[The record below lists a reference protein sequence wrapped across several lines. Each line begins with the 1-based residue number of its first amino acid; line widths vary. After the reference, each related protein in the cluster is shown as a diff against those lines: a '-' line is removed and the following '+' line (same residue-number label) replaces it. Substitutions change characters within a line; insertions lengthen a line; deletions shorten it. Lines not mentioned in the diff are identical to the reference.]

1 MTGAVLE
8 AATTVGSALAA
19 AVARLAAA
27 GVPEPRADAEVLL
40 AHALGTSRA
49 GVIARSGEPL
59 PAGAAARLEPL
70 VARRVAREPLHYLL
84 GEREFWSLPF
94 AVDRRVLI
102 PRPETELVV
111 ETALSVAPAARRV
124 LDLGTGSGAIAAA
137 LARALPNAQVSASD
151 VDQSALTIARANLAR
166 HAPRVACIAGDVV
179 GAFGAG
185 TFDLVVSNPP
195 YVAEAEL
202 TGLEPEVREHEPRRA
217 LAGGADGLATV
228 RRLVCEVPRVLT
240 AGGWLV
246 MEVGAGQAAAV
257 AALAAADG
265 RWRGARRMRDHGG
278 VERVVALARRGDAW
292 TRS

>member
-8 AATTVGSALAA
+8 AATTVGSVLAA

-137 LARALPNAQVSASD
+137 LARALPDAQVSASD
-151 VDQSALTIARANLAR
+151 VDQSALAVARANLAR

-217 LAGGADGLATV
+217 LAGGADGLATI
-228 RRLVCEVPRVLT
+228 RRLVREVPRALT
-240 AGGWLV
+240 PGGWLV

>member
-8 AATTVGSALAA
+8 AVTTVGSALAA

-27 GVPEPRADAEVLL
+27 EVPEPRADAEVLL

-59 PAGAAARLEPL
+59 PAGAGACLEPL

-111 ETALSVAPAARRV
+111 ETSLAVAPGARRV
-124 LDLGTGSGAIAAA
+124 LDLGTGSGAVAAV
-137 LARALPNAQVSASD
+137 LARALPVAEVWASD
-151 VDQSALTIARANLAR
+151 VHAESLAVARTNLVR
-166 HAPRVACIAGDVV
+166 HAPRVGCVAADVV
-179 GAFGAG
+179 APFAADA
-185 TFDLVVSNPP
+185 FDLVVSNPP
-195 YVAEAEL
+195 YVADAEL
-202 TGLEPEVREHEPRRA
+202 AGLEPEVRAHEPRRA
-217 LAGGADGLATV
+217 LAGGRDGLAII
-228 RRLVCEVPRVLT
+228 RRLIGEVPRVLT

-265 RWRGARRMRDHGG
+265 RWRSARRVRDHGG
-278 VERVVALARRGDAW
+278 VERVVALANGGDAW